1 MEERRARSAHLRR
14 LSASKRMSF
23 HEEQEGREF
32 RVLLENPKDDK
43 HCGYTDHYLKV
54 FLKEKR
60 DELTNKMVTVK
71 VVEAFPEYVVG
82 DLISE

>member
-1 MEERRARSAHLRR
+1 
-14 LSASKRMSF
+14 MSF
-23 HEEQEGREF
+23 HEVQEGREF
-32 RVLLENPKDDK
+32 RVLLENPKDAK